1 MGLPIARTSE
11 HLKTVRYERCRS
23 HYVEL
28 GKELFAID
36 RISNHSPSIIDA
48 IGLEQLSHEPRKSLF
63 AFDSTFDST
72 FSSTFDSPFSSPFSS
87 PLGQPLMTR
96 IVIDRVHGE
105 HFAHPLSIGIGAIHS
120 LIHSTQQSIVFSNAP
135 VLQIF

>member
-1 MGLPIARTSE
+1 MDLPIARTSE
-11 HLKTVRYERCRS
+11 HLKTVRHERCRS

-48 IGLEQLSHEPRKSLF
+48 ISLEQLSHEPRKSLF
-63 AFDSTFDST
+63 AFD
-72 FSSTFDSPFSSPFSS
+72 STFDSPFSSPFSS